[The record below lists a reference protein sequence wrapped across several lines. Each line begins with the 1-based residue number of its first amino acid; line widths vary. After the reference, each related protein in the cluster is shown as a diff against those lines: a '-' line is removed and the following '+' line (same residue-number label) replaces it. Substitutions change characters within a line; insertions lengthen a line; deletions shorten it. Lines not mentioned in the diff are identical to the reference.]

1 MSTSA
6 LRILYLG
13 THSGTCLDRAQAYR
27 RLGHR
32 VTHLDPRRLLPRTG
46 WTDRITWKIGGGVW
60 AGHLLRRLRP
70 VLSGQHFDLCHVDCG
85 EWVSAEVIAL
95 LRQHAGKV
103 INYCIDDPTG
113 PRDGRR
119 FSAYRKAL
127 PFYDLAIVMREINA
141 IEATRLGARRVL
153 RVFMSA
159 DEVSHAPRVAPPH
172 GHEAWRAD
180 VLFLGTWMPERGP
193 FLAELIERG
202 IPLTIRGSHW
212 QKAPEWPALAACWK
226 GGAVHGDDYAH
237 AIQGARINLGLLSL
251 GNRDRHTTRSF
262 EVPSLGGLLCAERTS
277 EHQLLYQEGQ
287 EAVFWD
293 NARECADLCLDLL
306 SDEPRR
312 QAMALRGQARFKRS
326 GYANE
331 RVLGRILEVAL
342 A

>member
-1 MSTSA
+1 MSA

-13 THSGTCLDRAQAYR
+13 TQSGTCLDRARAYQ
-27 RLGHR
+27 RLGHH
-32 VTHLDPRRLLPRTG
+32 VIHLDPRKLLPSTG
-46 WTDRITWKIGGGVW
+46 WTDRITWKVGGSFW
-60 AGHLLRRLRP
+60 AGHLLRQLKP
-70 VLSGQHFDLCHVDCG
+70 VLSGQRFDLCHVDCG
-85 EWVSAEVIAL
+85 EWVSADVITL

-103 INYCIDDPTG
+103 VNYCIDDPTG

-119 FSAYRKAL
+119 FQAYRKAL
-127 PFYDLAIVMREINA
+127 PFYDLAIVMREANVV
-141 IEATRLGARRVL
+141 EATQLGARRVL

-159 DEVSHAPRVAPPH
+159 DEVSHAPRQISPQQIEPWH
-172 GHEAWRAD
+172 SD

-212 QKAPEWPALAACWK
+212 QKAPQWPVLKPCWK

-237 AIQGARINLGLLSL
+237 AIQGARISLGLLSQ
-251 GNRDRHTTRSF
+251 GNRDLHTTRSF
-262 EVPSLGGLLCAERTS
+262 EVPSLGSLLCAERTS
-277 EHQLLYQEGQ
+277 EHQFLYLEGE
-287 EAVFWD
+287 EAVFW
-293 NARECADLCLDLL
+293 NSARECADLCLDLL

-312 QAMALRGQARFKRS
+312 QAMARRGQDRFRSS

-331 RVLGRILEVAL
+331 RVLSHLLEAAL